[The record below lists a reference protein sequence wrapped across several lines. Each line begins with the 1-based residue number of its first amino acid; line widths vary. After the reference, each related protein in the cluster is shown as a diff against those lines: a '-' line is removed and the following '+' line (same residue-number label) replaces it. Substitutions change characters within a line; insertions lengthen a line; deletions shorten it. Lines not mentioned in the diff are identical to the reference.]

1 MSFLLNPL
9 YGPRVAKRVTKL
21 ALTALISSSFTNNR
35 IIPLSSSF
43 VINNKKPS
51 NINFANHLRTD
62 IRNTM
67 SSTKNDISI
76 TSAFDGGNGKLIKTE
91 TLNGVTTVHVEIE
104 KDPYTELEQTYHSQ
118 YFSFRSFVNTQE
130 AKTIIYVLSNAG
142 NASYPIAWE
151 DSTVFVSST
160 PSNENSWKR
169 VLYTSYDKETGE
181 LSWTHEHDVN
191 QKILYF
197 SYFPPYSYE
206 RHLNLIAKCDACP
219 NANVITLGQ
228 TLDGR
233 EMECVQIGKGEKVCW
248 IIHRQHPGENMAEFY
263 AEGLLERLLGLNHDY
278 AVDGRVKDLLK
289 EYTFYIVPNM
299 NPDGSVR
306 GHLRTNAQGQNLNRE
321 WASSTYQKDD
331 KEISYEAPTLERS
344 PEVYHVLTKMDET
357 GCDAF
362 LDVHGDEELP
372 YNFLAGGEGCPN
384 WSTRLKSLHGAFL
397 SKYSKVNSDMQ
408 IAVGYEPDE
417 PNQGKL
423 NICSNQICK
432 RFDCL
437 AVTLEMPFKDCAS
450 NPDPERGWNPA
461 RAKMLGASVLGPLL
475 DVAPFLRGDVT
486 WDEVFCEDE
495 RYVAPT
501 SDYKSL

>member
-1 MSFLLNPL
+1 
-9 YGPRVAKRVTKL
+9 
-21 ALTALISSSFTNNR
+21 
-35 IIPLSSSF
+35 
-43 VINNKKPS
+43 
-51 NINFANHLRTD
+51 
-62 IRNTM
+62 
-67 SSTKNDISI
+67 
-76 TSAFDGGNGKLIKTE
+76 
-91 TLNGVTTVHVEIE
+91 
-104 KDPYTELEQTYHSQ
+104 
-118 YFSFRSFVNTQE
+118 
-130 AKTIIYVLSNAG
+130 
-142 NASYPIAWE
+142 
-151 DSTVFVSST
+151 
-160 PSNENSWKR
+160 
-169 VLYTSYDKETGE
+169 
-181 LSWTHEHDVN
+181 
-191 QKILYF
+191 
-197 SYFPPYSYE
+197 
-206 RHLNLIAKCDACP
+206 
-219 NANVITLGQ
+219 
-228 TLDGR
+228 
-233 EMECVQIGKGEKVCW
+233 
-248 IIHRQHPGENMAEFY
+248 MAEFY
-263 AEGLLERLLGLNHDY
+263 AEGLLERLLGLNNDY

-331 KEISYEAPTLERS
+331 KEISYEAPTLKRS

-423 NICSNQICK
+423 NICSNQICE

-495 RYVAPT
+495 RYVAPFLRGDVT
-501 SDYKSL
+501 WDEVFCEDERYVAPFLRGDVTWDE